1 VKTTVQGEAVLN
13 KVALALLALAAS
25 MVVSACGG
33 TQGSGLADLTQQ
45 TTPMTARGKPK
56 PTDPKKSC
64 DAQGVNSTQLRTGA
78 CTEDGIQYV
87 VGNYEDAVRLRTL
100 GVAIIGVSVSGVAAG
115 HGRRAAPTRDAFLRI
130 TLQVQNRDKVPHRF
144 DFGQTMLGIGADN
157 YTESTAVERRVH
169 PESLASVNG
178 GKIGPGE
185 TLRGDVLFDIT
196 QADYE
201 VLDRQGRFFI
211 WNFGDHAA
219 AQIAP
224 RSTKQLGQIRL
235 YAHTTTS

>member
-1 VKTTVQGEAVLN
+1 MLN
-13 KVALALLALAAS
+13 KVAPALLALATS

-45 TTPMTARGKPK
+45 TTPTTASGKQK

-64 DAQGVNSTQLRTGA
+64 DAQGVNATQLRTGA
-78 CTEDGIQYV
+78 CTEDRIQYV

-100 GVAIIGVSVSGVAAG
+100 GVAIMGVSVSGIAVG
-115 HGRRAAPTRDAFLRI
+115 NGKRAAPTRDAFLRI
-130 TLQVQNRDKVPHRF
+130 SLQVQNRDKVPHRF
-144 DFGQTMLGIGADN
+144 AFGQTMLGIGADN
-157 YTESTAVERRVH
+157 YIESTQIERNVH
-169 PESLASVNG
+169 PESLAAVNG
-178 GKIGPGE
+178 GNIGPGE
-185 TLRGDVLFDIT
+185 TLRGDVIFDIT

-211 WNFGDHAA
+211 WNFGERAA
-219 AQIAP
+219 AQIP
-224 RSTKQLGQIRL
+224 RTTKQLGQIRL

>member
-1 VKTTVQGEAVLN
+1 MLN
-13 KVALALLALAAS
+13 KVALALLVLAAS
-25 MVVSACGG
+25 MVMTACGG
-33 TQGSGLADLTQQ
+33 TQGSGLAEVTQ
-45 TTPMTARGKPK
+45 TTPTTASGKPK
-56 PTDPKKSC
+56 PTDPNKSC

-115 HGRRAAPTRDAFLRI
+115 NGRRATPTRDAFLRI

-144 DFGQTMLGIGADN
+144 NFGQTMLGIGADN
-157 YTESTAVERRVH
+157 YVESTDVEKNVH
-169 PESLASVNG
+169 PESLAKVNG
-178 GKIGPGE
+178 GIIGPGE
-185 TLRGDVLFDIT
+185 TLRGDVIFDIT

-201 VLDRQGRFFI
+201 VLDRQARFFI
-211 WNFGDHAA
+211 WNFGQHAST
-219 AQIAP
+219 QIP
-224 RSTKQLGQIRL
+224 RSTRQLGQIRL